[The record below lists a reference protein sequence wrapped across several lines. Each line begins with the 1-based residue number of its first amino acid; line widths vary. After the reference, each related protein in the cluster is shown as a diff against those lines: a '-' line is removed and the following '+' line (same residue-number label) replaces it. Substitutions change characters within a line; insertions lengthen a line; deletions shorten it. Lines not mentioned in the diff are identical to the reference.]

1 MANIGSIPPSPA
13 RSMDGLSQI
22 SMDSLDIAIS
32 MSTEVATARARQ
44 DLLQAVEGHP
54 LKNAAV
60 AALTEHSLYSAS
72 VREFGNMEDYG
83 PGCFTLRS
91 TQVSPFV
98 PMFDLPEYDDSYGP
112 SRPKS
117 TWPRTLGPPTDLDD
131 VTVVANNAETVE
143 LSFDAWRGRTDTL
156 EREVDALKEIIRLDA
171 INIFKLKVNID
182 ELKEISQHQLTHQFF
197 PCQLSTSNLEAR
209 KRDKYDDEHE
219 DRERQYMETIY
230 ILKAEVD
237 RLTTIQKNNLSNRL
251 NDGKLLTQLRFEKD
265 LLAIQIVEN
274 ETLMKTMKDKLQ
286 RKNAELVSLELE
298 TQKMIEAALVEDL
311 LRKELSMGTEGL
323 NLKSKVEDLTKKL
336 DNVEQERLT
345 MLADYA
351 IELHV
356 KDKEIAEIKEM
367 VRIVMTRQ
375 EEQSYCS
382 LDVAAQIAAKDEE
395 MDNHVATLRSR
406 DAEILEFK
414 ERFVSSNGMVNTDCS
429 SAKEAMTM
437 GCSPFQMIRGCFG
450 R

>member
-1 MANIGSIPPSPA
+1 MV
-13 RSMDGLSQI
+13 SM
-22 SMDSLDIAIS
+22 
-32 MSTEVATARARQ
+32 
-44 DLLQAVEGHP
+44 
-54 LKNAAV
+54 
-60 AALTEHSLYSAS
+60 
-72 VREFGNMEDYG
+72 
-83 PGCFTLRS
+83 
-91 TQVSPFV
+91 
-98 PMFDLPEYDDSYGP
+98 
-112 SRPKS
+112 
-117 TWPRTLGPPTDLDD
+117 
-131 VTVVANNAETVE
+131 
-143 LSFDAWRGRTDTL
+143 
-156 EREVDALKEIIRLDA
+156 
-171 INIFKLKVNID
+171 
-182 ELKEISQHQLTHQFF
+182 
-197 PCQLSTSNLEAR
+197 
-209 KRDKYDDEHE
+209 
-219 DRERQYMETIY
+219 Y